1 MINLNRDF
9 HYILPIGQICIL
21 KSFAVIEVSP
31 HLNFLIHTI
40 TSKIINKAATTT
52 ATTTATIDV
61 VLLFGF

>member
-40 TSKIINKAATTT
+40 TSKIINKATTTT